1 MAQPRPLPA
10 DDAPRTPRRSGRLF
24 RFRPRFRAPGRR
36 WRIAGLVL
44 LVLIALAVIASFF
57 VDEPLRR
64 TIESQMNQ
72 RLKGYTARVE
82 RLSFHP
88 LGFGLTLHNV
98 SMSQNAHPDP
108 PVLAVPKLDA
118 SVEWKALVRWRLVAN
133 FKFTEPRLYV
143 DLEHFRQEVKDPT
156 PLKEHGWQQ
165 ALEAI
170 YPLKIDEFLVVN
182 GEATY
187 VDPGPFKPLRISKID
202 VRATNIRNVHSRE
215 RDYPSPVKLTAVVF
229 DTGALS
235 IDGHADFLAEPFL
248 GVKADVGLKGVPLD
262 YFKPI
267 TNKYNLIVS
276 GGMLYADGLVE
287 YAPTVGIV
295 DLRNAEIKGVK
306 IEYVHVPQNA
316 GVAQKATKATADVT
330 KKTANRR
337 DLLVRAEH
345 VRVRQSEVGMLNKAA
360 TRPYRVFF
368 TDVNLDVENVSNQ
381 RAEGIGKIHLTG
393 KFMGSGRTEA
403 TMSYKPDEKGPGF
416 HLAMKIE
423 DTDMTA
429 MNPLLREY
437 GKFDVTQGKFSLY
450 TELAGKSGRVDGYV
464 KPLFKDVKAADPA
477 KDVDKTL
484 MQKVWGHVV
493 DLAAKLLK
501 NVPRREVATKIDV
514 GGEID
519 QPQTS
524 VLQAIGNLLRNAFIK
539 AILPGL
545 ERETRR
551 PDAAAKSEK

>member
-1 MAQPRPLPA
+1 
-10 DDAPRTPRRSGRLF
+10 
-24 RFRPRFRAPGRR
+24 
-36 WRIAGLVL
+36 
-44 LVLIALAVIASFF
+44 
-57 VDEPLRR
+57 
-64 TIESQMNQ
+64 
-72 RLKGYTARVE
+72 
-82 RLSFHP
+82 
-88 LGFGLTLHNV
+88 
-98 SMSQNAHPDP
+98 
-108 PVLAVPKLDA
+108 
-118 SVEWKALVRWRLVAN
+118 
-133 FKFTEPRLYV
+133 
-143 DLEHFRQEVKDPT
+143 
-156 PLKEHGWQQ
+156 
-165 ALEAI
+165 
-170 YPLKIDEFLVVN
+170 
-182 GEATY
+182 
-187 VDPGPFKPLRISKID
+187 
-202 VRATNIRNVHSRE
+202 
-215 RDYPSPVKLTAVVF
+215 
-229 DTGALS
+229 
-235 IDGHADFLAEPFL
+235 
-248 GVKADVGLKGVPLD
+248 
-262 YFKPI
+262 
-267 TNKYNLIVS
+267 
-276 GGMLYADGLVE
+276 
-287 YAPTVGIV
+287 
-295 DLRNAEIKGVK
+295 
-306 IEYVHVPQNA
+306 
-316 GVAQKATKATADVT
+316 
-330 KKTANRR
+330 
-337 DLLVRAEH
+337 
-345 VRVRQSEVGMLNKAA
+345 MLNKAA

-393 KFMGSGRTEA
+393 KFMGSGRTET

-450 TELAGKSGRVDGYV
+450 TELTGKSGRVDGYV

-484 MQKVWGHVV
+484 MQKVWAHVV